1 MPETAWVGLAVS
13 SQNASVA
20 SRVQFMDL
28 GNTTQPTE
36 VPWTHVRESAT
47 PSSRRTGLVIS
58 EIQYNPGPLPG
69 GTNGVEFIEIAN
81 HGDIFQEL
89 TGWRLTGGVEF
100 AFPDGFKLEAGAHV
114 VVSGNPDALR
124 VASGTAP
131 VLGPWTGSLNN
142 AGDVVELRDNI
153 GAIKLHLE
161 YSPDA
166 PWPVAADGTGHSL
179 VLVSPSYGEEDPR
192 AWAASWPDHRRYPT
206 PSGGGAG
213 AALATVVGQTLL
225 SPLLSSLSDALG
237 QRVSLALYP
246 TYVSPEIS
254 FDSNQ
259 TTRRLPP
266 QLVLG
271 AEIGYDL
278 SDRVNLSLL
287 AAPNRTDIPPQM
299 TLNYKASELI
309 NIEASVDSQ
318 GSWGS
323 QLRLFLRF

>member
-1 MPETAWVGLAVS
+1 M
-13 SQNASVA
+13 
-20 SRVQFMDL
+20 
-28 GNTTQPTE
+28 
-36 VPWTHVRESAT
+36 
-47 PSSRRTGLVIS
+47 
-58 EIQYNPGPLPG
+58 
-69 GTNGVEFIEIAN
+69 
-81 HGDIFQEL
+81 
-89 TGWRLTGGVEF
+89 
-100 AFPDGFKLEAGAHV
+100 
-114 VVSGNPDALR
+114 
-124 VASGTAP
+124 
-131 VLGPWTGSLNN
+131 
-142 AGDVVELRDNI
+142 
-153 GAIKLHLE
+153 
-161 YSPDA
+161 
-166 PWPVAADGTGHSL
+166 
-179 VLVSPSYGEEDPR
+179 
-192 AWAASWPDHRRYPT
+192 
-206 PSGGGAG
+206 
-213 AALATVVGQTLL
+213 
-225 SPLLSSLSDALG
+225 G

-259 TTRRLPP
+259 TSRRLPP